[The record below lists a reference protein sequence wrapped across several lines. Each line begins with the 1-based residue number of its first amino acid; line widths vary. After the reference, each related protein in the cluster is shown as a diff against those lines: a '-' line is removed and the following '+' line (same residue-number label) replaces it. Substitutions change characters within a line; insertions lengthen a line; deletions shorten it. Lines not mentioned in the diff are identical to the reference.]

1 MTAAYCAFV
10 QAPQTLQ
17 AQLQVLLTGLGCVC
31 CHHCMM
37 CLHSGSTNTAGAAA
51 GMTHWAGLCV
61 QAECEFVAEGISKV
75 HVQKADKEE
84 DCWRY
89 MLRWR
94 RLPHVNMQVTAVFNS
109 LRC

>member
-1 MTAAYCAFV
+1 
-10 QAPQTLQ
+10 
-17 AQLQVLLTGLGCVC
+17 
-31 CHHCMM
+31 M
-37 CLHSGSTNTAGAAA
+37 CFHSSSTNTAGAAA
-51 GMTHWAGLCV
+51 GITHWVGLCV

-94 RLPHVNMQVTAVFNS
+94 RLPHVNTQVTAVPSALSCLAKMPFRGKVATPVLMTSCASAS
-109 LRC
+109 LQCPC